1 MIYVHRLCLI
11 CYILI
16 RASTLEQNIVRMDE
30 NFLDSYFIIIT
41 IPLYFN
47 FRLISFAFNET
58 ENVWLTDIWLIFI
71 ERTVLLLFYS
81 FIYSL
86 KL

>member
-1 MIYVHRLCLI
+1 MIYVHRLRLI

-16 RASTLEQNIVRMDE
+16 RASTFEQNIVRMDE

-41 IPLYFN
+41 ISLYFN